1 MNAKMCY
8 EFIVCDD
15 PMLVQIMNDKRM
27 QFYVC
32 YWIQFI
38 VPFID
43 FLTEQAIPMQFFC
56 TVYCAPC
63 VCMRI
68 VRENKLDICTYCLEN
83 VEIRVHADWLAMD
96 RVGSL
101 DVVVRA
107 EMARCVQIL
116 RLLAVV
122 QALRPF
128 EFAIDLV
135 HALLQLHLIP
145 NMKVVDSLS
154 RPDSLA
160 ELLALVGSVHSDA
173 NHSVRFSIF

>member
-1 MNAKMCY
+1 MNSSFVMIRCWCKLWMTKECNSMFVI
-8 EFIVCDD
+8 EFSSSFR
-15 PMLVQIMNDKRM
+15 LLTFSQNK
-27 QFYVC
+27 QFQC
-32 YWIQFI
+32 NSFA
-38 VPFID
+38 
-43 FLTEQAIPMQFFC
+43 LC
-56 TVYCAPC
+56 TVHRVY